1 MIILKLIGKIIAIP
15 LLVVTSLIWLVVKTM
30 IALYGLCYGLL
41 GIGVISAMIL
51 FLAYQE
57 WANVIEC
64 NCANCDCCCSICSI
78 VCRYLHSGAFGR
90 SKHRFTKNY

>member
-41 GIGVISAMIL
+41 GIGVIAAMIL

-57 WANVIEC
+57 WANVIALIVIAVVAFAVLFAGTFIQVLLEE
-64 NCANCDCCCSICSI
+64 ANIGLRKI
-78 VCRYLHSGAFGR
+78 IRA
-90 SKHRFTKNY
+90 